1 MNNYIYIYNIDWDMI
16 GSSKAEGMVLGLE
29 VEFRWDWFKG
39 NFRWIGLRET
49 LQEPPTN
56 LMITTMF
63 PCSFFSRKPIH

>member
-1 MNNYIYIYNIDWDMI
+1 MI

-29 VEFRWDWFKG
+29 VE
-39 NFRWIGLRET
+39 FRWIGLRET

-63 PCSFFSRKPIH
+63 PCSFFPVNQSIKSTMWEKPGNRIELLR

>member
-1 MNNYIYIYNIDWDMI
+1 MI

-29 VEFRWDWFKG
+29 VE
-39 NFRWIGLRET
+39 FRWIGLRET

-63 PCSFFSRKPIH
+63 PCSFSRKPIH